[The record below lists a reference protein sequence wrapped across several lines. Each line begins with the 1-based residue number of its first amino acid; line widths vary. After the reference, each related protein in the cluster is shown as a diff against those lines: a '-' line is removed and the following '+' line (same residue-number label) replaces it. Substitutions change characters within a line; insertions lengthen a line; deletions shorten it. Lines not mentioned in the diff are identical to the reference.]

1 MKDIEARKHEIF
13 RDLDAIESEVKKL
26 SLRII
31 RARAELELVKTES
44 DAKIFDE
51 RNDLEAG
58 LVHIRIY

>member
-1 MKDIEARKHEIF
+1 MKYIEARKHRIF
-13 RDLDAIESEVKKL
+13 RELDEIESDIKKL

-31 RARAELELVKTES
+31 RAREELELVKTES

-58 LVHIRIY
+58 LVHIRIF